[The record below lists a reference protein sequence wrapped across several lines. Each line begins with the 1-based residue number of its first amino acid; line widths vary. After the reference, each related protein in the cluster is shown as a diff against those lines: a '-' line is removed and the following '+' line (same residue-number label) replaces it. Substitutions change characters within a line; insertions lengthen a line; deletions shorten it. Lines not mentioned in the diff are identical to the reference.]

1 MAADVVSVRLS
12 ESDKSRLDDLVS
24 QTGSSRS
31 SLVAEA
37 VRGYLDLNQYQTDLI
52 RERLTLADQGAYA
65 SQARVKAA
73 FARWGVDVDAD

>member
-12 ESDKSRLDDLVS
+12 ESDKARLDELAS

-37 VRGYLDLNQYQTDLI
+37 VRGYLDVNQYQIKLI
-52 RERLTLADQGAYA
+52 RERVALADRGDFA
-65 SQARVKAA
+65 SRERVKAV
-73 FARWGVDVDAD
+73 FARWDVDVDAD

>member
-12 ESDKSRLDDLVS
+12 ESDKARLDELAS

-37 VRGYLDLNQYQTDLI
+37 VRGYLDVNQYQIDLI
-52 RERLTLADQGAYA
+52 RERVALADQGAFA
-65 SQARVKAA
+65 SRERVKAA
-73 FARWGVDVDAD
+73 FARWDVDIDAE

>member
-12 ESDKSRLDDLVS
+12 EADKARLDELAS

-37 VRGYLDLNQYQTDLI
+37 VRGYLDVNQYQINLI
-52 RERLTLADQGAYA
+52 KERLVLADQGAFA
-65 SQARVKAA
+65 SQERVKAA

>member
-12 ESDKSRLDDLVS
+12 ESDKARLDELAS

-37 VRGYLDLNQYQTDLI
+37 VRGYLDVNQYQIELI
-52 RERLTLADQGAYA
+52 RERVALADQGEFANRE
-65 SQARVKAA
+65 RVKAA

>member
-12 ESDKSRLDDLVS
+12 ESDKARLDELAS

-37 VRGYLDLNQYQTDLI
+37 VRGYLDVNQYQIKLI
-52 RERLTLADQGAYA
+52 RERVALADQGDFA
-65 SQARVKAA
+65 SRERVKAV
-73 FARWGVDVDAD
+73 FARWDVDVDAD